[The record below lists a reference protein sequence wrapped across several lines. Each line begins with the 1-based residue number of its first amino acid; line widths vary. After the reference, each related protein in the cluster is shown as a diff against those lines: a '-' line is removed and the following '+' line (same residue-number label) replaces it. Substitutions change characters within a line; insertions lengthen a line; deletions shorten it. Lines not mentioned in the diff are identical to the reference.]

1 MFYVIMKK
9 IISRCKT
16 RLENAID
23 EREKVM
29 RRFANKFVKY
39 AIIEFTV
46 LTTIL
51 SLIGYWGYCRMDK
64 LLIDSMQ
71 ASVAQQGKSIAY
83 ALRERFQHKLDE
95 LQTRA
100 ELLQQNKISANE
112 LLDIATIGT
121 RTGRLRGILRADNS
135 TVAGESLPDDIFKS
149 VWHKVF
155 EDKVQAIDYLH
166 GRGLLFAV
174 PFEYE
179 NQTCIFYELFSDEA
193 VQTFYKMM
201 NYNGRGTLILAKT
214 TDNWTF
220 ISEGLYPELAG
231 GDYPK
236 YDVDNVENFDDAWTE
251 MSHFSVVGGKTNTFY
266 AHNEIDAFFFFGTFI
281 SIENHIILAG
291 YVEWDDAVVGLDY
304 IYTIMKLMFVFVFVI
319 TFIGVCYHMKLR
331 EAKYFEHEKI
341 LADSANQAKS
351 DYLSNMSH
359 EIRTPINAII
369 GMDEM
374 ILRESKEP
382 GTLEYAYNLQNA
394 AKSLLGLINDILDF
408 SKIEAGKMEIIPVEY
423 HLSSAL
429 NDLVNM
435 IQSRAEKKGLKFIVK
450 ADENIPNTLFGDE
463 IRIKQVIT
471 NILTNAVKYTE
482 KGSVTLEVTY
492 KPVDKEKIFLCVS
505 VKDTGIG
512 IKKDAIKKLFGAFE
526 RIEEE
531 RNRMIEGTGLGMNIT
546 KSFLEMMGSELKVDS
561 VYGKGS
567 NFSFQILQGV
577 KNPEPIGNFEETYK
591 KSVAQHKIYRESFT
605 APNADILIV
614 DDTEMNLVVIK
625 SLLKQTKIKID
636 TATRGQE
643 CLNIVKKKKYDIIF
657 LDHMMPGLN
666 GIETLQ
672 AMKTLDENLNQDT
685 PVISL
690 TANAISGAREQ
701 YISAGFQ
708 DYLTKPVDA
717 IHLEKII
724 IKFLPKDKVL
734 IVSENE
740 NNPVDGLNLPD
751 WLKKVDGLNL
761 KAGIEHCGGEESYL
775 EVLSVFVNAIKTNS
789 QEIENYF
796 NGEDWENYTIK
807 VHGLKST
814 SKVIGAD
821 ELSEK
826 AKRLEKAGNENNI
839 DEIKR
844 DSKPMLEL
852 YKTYLEKFKPL
863 IDIEE
868 NNSDKPLI
876 DEAELSEAYESMKE
890 ISASF
895 DYDSLMIIFQT
906 LDEYCL
912 PENEI
917 EHYRQIKDA
926 AEKLDWEKLN
936 TLLK

>member
-1 MFYVIMKK
+1 
-9 IISRCKT
+9 
-16 RLENAID
+16 
-23 EREKVM
+23 M
-29 RRFANKFVKY
+29 RRFANRFVRY
-39 AIIEFTV
+39 ATVEFVV
-46 LTTIL
+46 LATIL
-51 SLIGYWGYCRMDK
+51 SLIGHWGYCKMDN
-64 LLIDSMQ
+64 LLINSLKE
-71 ASVAQQGKSIAY
+71 SVALQSQSIAY

-100 ELLQQNKISANE
+100 ELLQQNKISADE

-121 RTGRLRGILRADNS
+121 KTGRIRGILRSDNS
-135 TVAGESLPDDIFKS
+135 TIAGESLPDDMFQS
-149 VWHKVF
+149 AFHRAF
-155 EDKVQAIDYLH
+155 EEKAQTIDYLQ

-179 NQTCIFYELFSDEA
+179 GQTCIFYELFSDEA

-201 NYNGRGTLILAKT
+201 SYNGKGTLILAKEY
-214 TDNWTF
+214 DNWTF
-220 ISEGLYPELAG
+220 LSEGLYPELTG
-231 GDYPK
+231 EDYPQ
-236 YDVDNVENFDDAWTE
+236 YDEIRYAGYDEADVKNMENFDETWEE
-251 MSHFSVVGGKTNTFY
+251 MSKSTLVSGKSNTFY
-266 AHNEIDAFFFFGTFI
+266 ADHEIDAFFFFCTFI
-281 SIENHIILAG
+281 SEENHIVLSG
-291 YVEWDDAVVGLDY
+291 YVEWSDVVVGIDY
-304 IYTIMKLMFVFVFVI
+304 VYTIMKLMFVFLLLLTLI
-319 TFIGVCYHMKLR
+319 AVCFHMKTR
-331 EAKYFEHEKI
+331 EAEYFEHEKI

-423 HLSSAL
+423 HLCSVL

-435 IQSRAEKKGLKFIVK
+435 IQSRAESKGLKFIVK
-450 ADENIPNTLFGDE
+450 ADKNIPNTLFGDE

-482 KGSVTLEVTY
+482 KGSVTLTVTQ
-492 KPVDKEKIFLCVS
+492 KPVDKEKIYLCVS

-512 IKKDAIKKLFGAFE
+512 IKKEAIKKLFGAFE

-546 KSFLEMMGSELKVDS
+546 KSFLEMMGSELKVES

-567 NFSFQILQGV
+567 NFSFKILQKV
-577 KNPEPIGNFEETYK
+577 MNPEPIGDFEETYK
-591 KSVAQHKIYRESFT
+591 KSVAQHKVYHESFT
-605 APNADILIV
+605 APNAEILIV

-643 CLNIVKKKKYDIIF
+643 CLNIVAQKKYDIIF

-672 AMKTLDENLNQDT
+672 KMKTLEKNLNQNT

-717 IHLEKII
+717 TELEKII

-734 IVSENE
+734 KVSESEKNSDDE
-740 NNPVDGLNLPD
+740 LNLPD
-751 WLKKVDGLNL
+751 WLKKIDGLNL

-775 EVLSVFVNAIKTNS
+775 EVLNVFANAIETNAK
-789 QEIENYF
+789 EIENYF
-796 NGEDWENYTIK
+796 NDEDWKNYTIK

-814 SKVIGAD
+814 SKVIGAE

-844 DSKPMLEL
+844 DTKPLLEL

-863 IDIEE
+863 IEVEE

-876 DEAELSEAYESMKE
+876 DDAELAEAYESMKE
-890 ISASF
+890 IAASF
-895 DYDSLMIIFQT
+895 DYDSLMFIFQS
-906 LDEYCL
+906 LDEYRL

-926 AEKLDWEKLN
+926 AAKLDWEKIN
-936 TLLK
+936 VLLK

>member
-1 MFYVIMKK
+1 MSHSTIVSGK
-9 IISRCKT
+9 
-16 RLENAID
+16 
-23 EREKVM
+23 
-29 RRFANKFVKY
+29 ANTF
-39 AIIEFTV
+39 F
-46 LTTIL
+46 
-51 SLIGYWGYCRMDK
+51 
-64 LLIDSMQ
+64 
-71 ASVAQQGKSIAY
+71 
-83 ALRERFQHKLDE
+83 
-95 LQTRA
+95 
-100 ELLQQNKISANE
+100 
-112 LLDIATIGT
+112 
-121 RTGRLRGILRADNS
+121 ADN
-135 TVAGESLPDDIFKS
+135 G
-149 VWHKVF
+149 
-155 EDKVQAIDYLH
+155 
-166 GRGLLFAV
+166 
-174 PFEYE
+174 
-179 NQTCIFYELFSDEA
+179 
-193 VQTFYKMM
+193 
-201 NYNGRGTLILAKT
+201 
-214 TDNWTF
+214 
-220 ISEGLYPELAG
+220 
-231 GDYPK
+231 
-236 YDVDNVENFDDAWTE
+236 
-251 MSHFSVVGGKTNTFY
+251 
-266 AHNEIDAFFFFGTFI
+266 IDAFFFFCTFI
-281 SIENHIILAG
+281 SEENHIVLSG
-291 YVEWDDAVVGLDY
+291 YVEWDDAVVGIDY
-304 IYTIMKLMFVFVFVI
+304 IYTIMKIMFVFTLLL
-319 TFIGVCYHMKLR
+319 TFIGVCYHMKIR
-331 EAKYFEHEKI
+331 ETRYLEREKI

-423 HLSSAL
+423 NLSSAL

-435 IQSRAEKKGLKFIVK
+435 IQSRAEKKGLKFIVN
-450 ADENIPNTLFGDE
+450 ADKNIPNTLFGDE

-482 KGSVTLEVTY
+482 KGSVTLMVTQE
-492 KPVDKEKIFLCVS
+492 PVDKEKIYLCVS

-512 IKKDAIKKLFGAFE
+512 IKEDAIKKLFGAFE

-546 KSFLEMMGSELKVDS
+546 KSFLEMMGSELKVES
-561 VYGKGS
+561 VYGEGS
-567 NFSFQILQGV
+567 NFSFKILQKV
-577 KNPEPIGNFEETYK
+577 INPEPIGDFEETYK
-591 KSVAQHKIYRESFT
+591 KSVAQHKVYHESFT
-605 APNADILIV
+605 APNSEILIV

-643 CLNIVKKKKYDIIF
+643 CLNIVTKKKYDIIF

-672 AMKTLDENLNQDT
+672 AMKTLDENLNQNT

-717 IHLEKII
+717 TALEKII
-724 IKFLPKDKVL
+724 VKFLPQDKVL
-734 IVSENE
+734 KASENE
-740 NNPVDGLNLPD
+740 KNSDDELSLPD
-751 WLKKVDGLNL
+751 WLKKIDGLNL
-761 KAGIEHCGGEESYL
+761 KAGVEHCGGEESYL
-775 EVLSVFVNAIKTNS
+775 EVLEVFANSIESGANEIQNFYENA
-789 QEIENYF
+789 
-796 NGEDWENYTIK
+796 DWKNYTTK
-807 VHGLKST
+807 VHALKST

-826 AKRLEKAGNENNI
+826 ARLLERAGNAKNL

-844 DSKPMLEL
+844 DTKPLLDL
-852 YKTYLEKFKPL
+852 YKTYLEKFKPF
-863 IDIEE
+863 IKVEE

-876 DEAELSEAYESMKE
+876 SETELAEAYESMKE

-895 DYDSLMIIFQT
+895 DYDSLMFIFQS
-906 LDEYCL
+906 LDEYQL

-926 AEKLDWEKLN
+926 AAKLDWEKIN
-936 TLLK
+936 ELLK